1 MIELALCEL
10 AHEIGGQLSL
20 GAMPPLAGDATP
32 VGRIVTDSRQVEPG
46 DVFWGLVGPQHNG
59 ADYADEAFLRGASG
73 VVAQGRH
80 IEPWAGR
87 WTLRVPDTQTA
98 LWQLA
103 ALARYKF
110 AGKVVAVTGSV
121 GKTTTR
127 AMIHQVLKYQWE
139 GTSSPGN
146 FNNHIGLPLSMLRW
160 NSLDDYAVVE
170 LGANHCGEIE
180 SLASLCQ
187 PHVGVITCIG
197 EAHLGGFGS
206 QRAIAMEK
214 CDLLSAL
221 PDDGWAVLG
230 GDDLWLRRL
239 AHRCSGSVLF
249 SGRTADCDILAT
261 DVCYRQGEL
270 EFTVEDCRFRLPVW
284 GRHFLTSAAAAIAV
298 GRIFELSL
306 EEIAEALARFEPLAQ
321 RCQVSQRGGVTII
334 DDTYNASP
342 TAARAALEVLRDL
355 DGPGRRI
362 VVMGD
367 MAELGSASEYWHQQ
381 LGEQTVTVCG
391 ADLVVACGEHAEEIL
406 AGAYGAGLPHND
418 GYTFS
423 NATAAQR
430 FLTNLIRP
438 GDAVLVKGSR
448 IMRMET
454 IVGEISV
461 SRQAQA
467 A

>member
-1 MIELALCEL
+1 MLEIALCEL
-10 AHEIGGQLSL
+10 VHEIGGKLSL
-20 GAMPPLAGDATP
+20 GCMPPLAGDATP
-32 VGRIVTDSRQVEPG
+32 IGRIVIDSRQVEDG
-46 DVFWGLVGPQHNG
+46 DVFWALKGPNHDG
-59 ADYADEAFLRGASG
+59 TDYVDEAFARGASG
-73 VVAQGRH
+73 VVVQSRS

-87 WTLRVPDTQTA
+87 WSLQVEDSQLA

-103 ALARYKF
+103 AVARYRF
-110 AGKVVAVTGSV
+110 SGKVVAVTGSV

-127 AMIHQVLKYQWE
+127 AMIHQVLRTQLQ

-146 FNNHIGLPLSMLRW
+146 FNNHIGLPLSMLQW
-160 NSLDDYAVVE
+160 NSMDDYAVVE
-170 LGANHCGEIE
+170 LGASSCGEID
-180 SLASLCQ
+180 SLATLCH

-206 QRAIAMEK
+206 QQAIAGAK
-214 CDLLSAL
+214 CELLQAL

-239 AHRCSGSVLF
+239 SHRCPGSVLF
-249 SGRTADCDILAT
+249 AGRTADCDILAT

-284 GRHFLTSAAAAIAV
+284 GRHFLTAAVAAIGV

-306 EEIAEALARFEPLAQ
+306 EEIAESLARFEPLAQ
-321 RCQVSQRGGVTII
+321 RCQVVQRGGVTII

-355 DGPGRRI
+355 EGTGRRI

-367 MAELGSASEYWHQQ
+367 MAELGSSSEYWHMQ

-391 ADLVVACGEHAEEIL
+391 ADIVIACGAHAEDIV
-406 AGAYGAGLPHND
+406 AGAYEAGLPHNG
-418 GYTFS
+418 GYTFAS
-423 NATAAQR
+423 TQAAQT
-430 FLTNLIRP
+430 FLTSLIRP

-448 IMRMET
+448 IMQMET
-454 IVGEISV
+454 IVTEINTI
-461 SRQAQA
+461 RQAQA